1 MKCTKCG
8 HEVDPSSPNCPYCA
22 SGASRTRRKKLSRT
36 RCPNCGSENVEE
48 SAEWYIAALHL
59 SGFRGKV
66 LELLLRTY
74 LWIVGVNPYY
84 ENCLDCGSR
93 WKTRSDL
100 LPILVLA
107 ATAIVVTVIIT
118 AMVLAF

>member
-1 MKCTKCG
+1 ILFLAVIACMG
-8 HEVDPSSPNCPYCA
+8 IVPFLL
-22 SGASRTRRKKLSRT
+22 RRLQIPAVIS
-36 RCPNCGSENVEE
+36 
-48 SAEWYIAALHL
+48 
-59 SGFRGKV
+59 
-66 LELLLRTY
+66 LLLVGILIGPTGVGVD
-74 LWIVGVNPYY
+74 LVGVNPYY

-107 ATAIVVTVIIT
+107 ATAIVVSVIIT